1 MILRPYQKIAVDD
14 ASIALDKHK
23 NTIVVAPTGAGKT
36 IMLSALIGKRYK
48 KGKKIL
54 VLQHRDELVSQNKTK
69 FTRVNPKITTS
80 VVDGTEKDWSGDAIF
95 SMVQTLSRPNNLDN
109 MCNFDMIVVDESHH
123 AIAETYTR
131 IIDRIKEANNSV
143 EIVGFTATP
152 NRGDKK
158 GLRNIFNNCSHQI
171 EITTLIREGF
181 LVPPKTF
188 VVDVGVREE
197 LENVRKTISDFDM
210 GEVERIMNKRAIN
223 ERIVEEWKEKA
234 GNRKTV
240 IFCSTVVHAQDVC
253 DEYRRANVRA
263 ELLTGETPSDER
275 KQILHDLEHG
285 DIQVVVNVAVLTE
298 GFDAPPVSC
307 IVLTRPCSYKSTMV
321 QMIGRGLR
329 TIDPEEHP
337 GIIKKDCIVLDF
349 GTSVLTHG
357 SLDET
362 VDLEGSESRGTG
374 SGPEKVCPQCESTV
388 PLSSRECPLCGYE
401 FGQQEKEVL
410 EDFIMTEVDLMDRS
424 PYRWVDLFDNGR
436 CMSASG
442 FNGFGMVA
450 HLDDISIALVK
461 RSNGKLRVVSVGTKE
476 QAIASADDFLREIED
491 SDGAKK
497 GKRWLNEGVTIKQK
511 EALSRSGITI
521 RAMDFSWN
529 KYKAACWLNY
539 LWNKK
544 DIDNRVMSIGEK
556 NAA

>member
-131 IIDRIKEANNSV
+131 IINRIKEANNSV

-188 VVDVGVREE
+188 VVDVGVRQE

-362 VDLEGSESRGTG
+362 VDLEGSEGRGTG
-374 SGPEKVCPQCESTV
+374 AAPEKVCPQCESTV

-476 QAIASADDFLREIED
+476 QAVASADDFLREIED
-491 SDGAKK
+491 SDGARK
-497 GKRWLNEGVTIKQK
+497 GKRWLNEGVTPKQTQ
-511 EALSRSGITI
+511 ALSNCGVIV

-544 DIDNRVMSIGEK
+544 DIDNKVMSIGDK
-556 NAA
+556 NAT